1 MTETPM
7 DLIRKLDETAA
18 ALLDL
23 ARRVRSAAPAVADVE
38 LRREILESAD
48 GIEQRAEKMAEAIQ
62 RWRREIN

>member
-38 LRREILESAD
+38 LRREMLESAD

>member
-1 MTETPM
+1 MTETAM

>member
-1 MTETPM
+1 M

>member
-1 MTETPM
+1 M

-38 LRREILESAD
+38 LRREMLESAD